1 MAIGNGNI
9 GACVNLIKGHKLFI
23 FVINSCL
30 FASVLS
36 QSRFLFLIFLYPDR
50 KSPYHP
56 GPAPPAPLMG
66 PRRYLEE
73 NHRAR
78 PTPLISCFGGL
89 TALLTTS
96 SLALLIYFLT
106 SHITRSSQPP
116 KPVTDPHLGSALPSL
131 LISGFLALPSSD
143 TVLRTMSL
151 CLEAA
156 SPVPFWI
163 SNTPFPTGDSTDHN
177 AVRPVVAKYLG
188 EPRAGTPKPFS
199 GILAPCPLC
208 LHLRWRRWPAGVS
221 G

>member
-1 MAIGNGNI
+1 MYRGLYQASQLLKTHPGLREWWYFHPFLWLWKLLCFSHPLSLSFKFGLTILWFFVFLPLCFSESAQEVCSFRSVAIGNGNI

-36 QSRFLFLIFLYPDR
+36 QSGFLFLIFLYPDR

-96 SLALLIYFLT
+96 SLTLLIYFLT
-106 SHITRSSQPP
+106 SHITQEFSAPKTCHWPPPRLCFTLSSYLR
-116 KPVTDPHLGSALPSL
+116 VPS
-131 LISGFLALPSSD
+131 ITFLWYCS
-143 TVLRTMSL
+143 
-151 CLEAA
+151 
-156 SPVPFWI
+156 
-163 SNTPFPTGDSTDHN
+163 
-177 AVRPVVAKYLG
+177 
-188 EPRAGTPKPFS
+188 
-199 GILAPCPLC
+199 
-208 LHLRWRRWPAGVS
+208 
-221 G
+221 